1 MITKKASF
9 GDLFGEYMDESRVAR
24 QRSKTSLTA
33 YRTVLLQWEKW
44 ASANGVDP
52 LFPNRL
58 EPYNF
63 FQRSRHRRSGR
74 NSPPSDSTQRREF
87 YVLKSFFEW
96 MDDFKDLGKNP
107 LRGAQPV
114 PTKLS
119 KPKPVSLEVFYE
131 HALDTDLGDS
141 LRICLG
147 LGWWMGLRRAEMA
160 GLRCDA
166 LGIDDHGEPT
176 MTFERKRTRA
186 GINIREH
193 QYQVPARKLARDHD
207 AKGFRATEFLNW
219 WIEAIERHCEKN
231 YDPSNWSSSSSVSFV
246 PHLGAN
252 SLRNEGPTPRQIS
265 YLFGNAY
272 RYRTA
277 LPFTPHQLRHS
288 FATNLARLL
297 GDDAYEDSE
306 LMWLMGHL
314 NYTTTTKY
322 YDAGEA
328 LAQKNAAQQSRDMS

>member
-9 GDLFGEYMDESRVAR
+9 DDLFGEYMDESRVAR

-33 YRTVLLQWEKW
+33 YRTVLLQWNRW
-44 ASANGVDP
+44 ASENGVDP

-63 FQRSRHRRSGR
+63 FQRGRHRRSGR
-74 NSPPSDSTQRREF
+74 NSPPSDATQRREF
-87 YVLKSFFEW
+87 YALKSFFQW

-131 HALDTDLGDS
+131 HALSTDLGDP

-166 LGIDDHGEPT
+166 LGVDDMNEPT

-207 AKGFRATEFLNW
+207 AKGFRSTEFLDW
-219 WIEAIERHCEKN
+219 WISAIERHCEAN
-231 YDPSNWSSSSSVSFV
+231 RRSSSVSFV
-246 PHLGAN
+246 PNLGEN
-252 SLRNEGPTPRQIS
+252 SLRNEGPTPRQVS

-272 RYRTA
+272 EYRVP

-297 GDDAYEDSE
+297 AADAYEDSE

-328 LAQKNAAQQSRDMS
+328 LAQKNAALRSQDVA